1 MPTQADNALQNEAFY
16 EALMT
21 PGMDKVAL
29 DAVNDYTRL
38 KMREDGIFRKIL
50 PPIQLANTDLDR
62 QYDTSLPAK
71 IVDMEV
77 DSPAAISVPLAQ
89 FPTQVY
95 IRGQRYRVLVS
106 RILSPWFAADVDE
119 LRTHVMDIR
128 QVLSDNSI
136 KDMLAAEDA
145 ALFNATNTILV
156 GANQTQPFSGI
167 MQWQTMPGSI
177 SRNTLWDAKKIMPQ
191 TDGHLVPS
199 KCVINNVSI
208 METCKIGRDEM
219 GGDMSQ
225 ELFKNGWT
233 EARFMDMDWIITIKR
248 WLVPDNTIYLFAD
261 PKFMGKFYLLED
273 TTMFIERRAF
283 FLSYFAY
290 EALGSTIAN
299 PYSLVRV
306 DFAA

>member
-1 MPTQADNALQNEAFY
+1 VPTQADSALQNEAFY
-16 EALMT
+16 DLLMT
-21 PGMDKVAL
+21 PGMDKTAI

-38 KMREDGIFRKIL
+38 KMREDGIFRRIL

-71 IVDMEV
+71 VVDMEV
-77 DSPAAISVPLAQ
+77 DSPAAVTVPLAQ

-95 IRGQRYRVLVS
+95 IRGQRYRVLIS

-136 KDMLAAEDA
+136 KDMLAEEDSS
-145 ALFNATNTILV
+145 F
-156 GANQTQPFSGI
+156 FSGVNSI
-167 MQWQTMPGSI
+167 LGSADTANAFSGVEQWKTLPGSI
-177 SRNTLWDAKKIMPQ
+177 SRNTLWDAKKIMPT
-191 TDGHLVPS
+191 TDGHLVPT
-199 KCVINNVSI
+199 KAVINNVSI
-208 METCKIGRDEM
+208 MEVCKIGRDEM

-248 WLVPDNTIYLFAD
+248 WLVPDNTMYLFAD

-283 FLSYFAY
+283 FLSFFSY